1 MAANHPVSGSLEG
14 HTRLIVIGVYALA
27 VSLLIGRGTYDIAL
41 GIMALG
47 LIWQGIGCRQR
58 FCMNSPLKWFL
69 AAGMVLFVQGIGVA
83 AGPVGKSPY
92 VILWWMLAT
101 FGIMQFPR
109 GDETRWRHEIAVK
122 SILLAFVV
130 MHLISTTFRTDWH
143 YEGRPGMF
151 ANIHFMAQ
159 YAVITLPMLAFMAR
173 YSRPPVRVI
182 LWLAMLGDLW
192 LLLAS
197 RSRPG
202 YLAMVAAGL
211 VVIPFMASHLRWK
224 ILVIMILALGMIYFG
239 NIASFSSRVDD
250 LAANFSRD
258 ERWEIW
264 LESIRLQE
272 QSSYFQWLFG
282 HGLGRFVYDYQVISK
297 LQGIKLY
304 VGPHN
309 FIMEVLY
316 SHGAFGLIVVSLLYG
331 WFLCRLAVV
340 TWRAGPGITKGLGM
354 MLISVATAQLVH
366 GFFTIPFFSRDYLL
380 PLSFLLGAGFLYIE
394 RTARV

>member
-1 MAANHPVSGSLEG
+1 MRAYRQVSGSLNG
-14 HTRLIVIGVYALA
+14 HTSLIVIGIYALA
-27 VSLLIGRGTYDIAL
+27 VSLLIGRGTYDVAL

-47 LIWQGIGCRQR
+47 LVWQGIGRRQR
-58 FCMNSPLKWFL
+58 FCTTTPLKWFL
-69 AAGMVLFVQGIGVA
+69 AAALLLFVQGFLVA

-109 GDETRWRHEIAVK
+109 ETETRWRHEIAVK
-122 SILLAFVV
+122 SLLIAFVV
-130 MHLISTTFRTDWH
+130 MHLIATAFRTGWH

-151 ANIHFMAQ
+151 SNIHFMSQ

-173 YSRPPVRVI
+173 YSRPSVRV
-182 LWLAMLGDLW
+182 LLVLAMLGDVW

-202 YLAMVAAGL
+202 YLAMVAACL

-224 ILVIMILALGMIYFG
+224 ILMIMTLVLGVIYFG

-250 LAANFSRD
+250 LAVNFSRD

-272 QSSYFQWLFG
+272 HSTGFQWLFG

-309 FIMEVLY
+309 FIMEILY
-316 SHGAFGLIVVSLLYG
+316 SHGAFGLMVVGLMYG
-331 WFLCRLAVV
+331 WFLYRLVMV
-340 TWRAGPGITKGLGM
+340 TWRAEAGIFKGLGM
-354 MLISVATAQLVH
+354 LLIAVATAQWVH

-380 PLSFLLGAGFLYIE
+380 PLSFLLGAGLLYIE
-394 RTARV
+394 RPVKV